1 MNTGGGVTY
10 VNGSAVFGSGVIAGG
25 NGTSMM
31 DSMVVQGASMN
42 SLPFP
47 HPSMSNTNLSSRGNT
62 SINNHQSNNTP
73 CPLDQFHPVQFH
85 NAPNGG
91 GAANGGGG
99 GMLPSVGLEMNSNNN
114 LSTVSA
120 PGISAS
126 SRNAEGPLSMQ
137 SVLSPLSPF
146 QQQPFSYNPTPASQT
161 MISSMLHQPND
172 SLNVLSKDRTML
184 LIIPR
189 QLIDPTEGS
198 AAYDSQVSSHDT
210 HHLAFKFRLC
220 KLYEEGCPQGA
231 NCVFIHSCHVLDGV
245 ANPDHTLPP
254 SRLQRGLGHLQVVEN
269 DVHFNAA
276 VTGKVVEHPTLPP
289 GRVFDL
295 KIGRPG
301 PARSGQPQHPKMIS
315 VPSEHVLVT
324 KASRAYFYNELNAP
338 KVPQACSHFERAC
351 CARGSACGFI
361 HRLVLPSSQS
371 SATNAPTTTS
381 TSTSMPRFEDMSSSQ
396 SSHNNNNSHP
406 QLPPP
411 PPPHP
416 QAGRSGYQ
424 NQRQAHNQQQQQQPM
439 RYSYDPALGGMFP
452 PPANGGVQHA
462 YQQHPQMYFH
472 QQHQYGQQ
480 NVLYAGANH
489 QQQFQPTPQQHAYQ
503 QQQQMYAGGQPAQY
517 QQQPTAPPQ
526 FAFRGMN

>member
-1 MNTGGGVTY
+1 MIRRPPRSTLSSSSAASDVYKRQIPTSTSATGGGQAVGVVGSPPMYIHTSSPTLHNGGGGSRMGSVTIDGLGSMHNNNDSFSHSSLQTNTFQARSMYTGTNSVSVNNTTTQMSSTNPGTGSTANTGGGSMNTGGGITY
-10 VNGSAVFGSGVIAGG
+10 VNGSAVFGSPHGGGGAAGASM
-25 NGTSMM
+25 SMM

-47 HPSMSNTNLSSRGNT
+47 SMSNTNLSANRGNT
-62 SINNHQSNNTP
+62 NINHNHQSNNTP

-85 NAPNGG
+85 NAPNGASSG
-91 GAANGGGG
+91 GVGG

-137 SVLSPLSPF
+137 QSMLSPLSPF

-245 ANPDHTLPP
+245 PNPDNTLPP

-301 PARSGQPQHPKMIS
+301 PARSGQPQHPKMVS

-361 HRLVLPSSQS
+361 HRLVIPCLLYTSPS
-371 SATNAPTTTS
+371 
-381 TSTSMPRFEDMSSSQ
+381 PRDS
-396 SSHNNNNSHP
+396 
-406 QLPPP
+406 
-411 PPPHP
+411 
-416 QAGRSGYQ
+416 
-424 NQRQAHNQQQQQQPM
+424 
-439 RYSYDPALGGMFP
+439 
-452 PPANGGVQHA
+452 
-462 YQQHPQMYFH
+462 
-472 QQHQYGQQ
+472 
-480 NVLYAGANH
+480 
-489 QQQFQPTPQQHAYQ
+489 
-503 QQQQMYAGGQPAQY
+503 
-517 QQQPTAPPQ
+517 
-526 FAFRGMN
+526 